1 MSQPL
6 VKTIG
11 GNQAP
16 AKFQRIAERGFRSRC
31 FRPRIDHACGNG
43 RVSRPRGNESPA
55 HQRQFPHRL
64 LRILADNGDRLGG
77 GDVVPR
83 APIWFVASAIEV
95 FLDNLLPPRK
105 FVTTAHGENY
115 GRTERWL
122 VVGGTG
128 SFPTFDPNPFNA
140 NSICSRWC
148 SLWEATFSNSSFS
161 VRTPVSLWTNSR

>member
-55 HQRQFPHRL
+55 HHHRFGLAIVPTNDRDIL
-64 LRILADNGDRLGG
+64 LRRD
-77 GDVVPR
+77 
-83 APIWFVASAIEV
+83 IESRCEV
-95 FLDNLLPPRK
+95 PPRSRRQE
-105 FVTTAHGENY
+105 FPLCGGLIWQDITLAHE
-115 GRTERWL
+115 GRLRWKRQKMCDGAW
-122 VVGGTG
+122 V
-128 SFPTFDPNPFNA
+128 FA
-140 NSICSRWC
+140 WC
-148 SLWEATFSNSSFS
+148 SGQTLLKCCSATTVSEAACTSVGPSLCVGLISS
-161 VRTPVSLWTNSR
+161 